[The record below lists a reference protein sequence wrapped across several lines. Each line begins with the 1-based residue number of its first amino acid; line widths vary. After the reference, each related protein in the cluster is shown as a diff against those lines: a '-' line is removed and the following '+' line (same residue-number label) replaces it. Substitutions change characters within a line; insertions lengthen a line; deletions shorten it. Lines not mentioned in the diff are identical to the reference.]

1 MLSSDPSEKEAPV
14 AAVGF
19 AGPGTVS
26 SALSARLLAAGA
38 ELSARLLAAGA
49 ELTAGRDAAPFG
61 LGLAGCP
68 AVRW

>member
-19 AGPGTVS
+19 AGPGTVN
-26 SALSARLLAAGA
+26 SA
-38 ELSARLLAAGA
+38 LSARLLAAGA
-49 ELTAGRDAAPFG
+49 ELTAGRDAALFG

>member
-19 AGPGTVS
+19 AGPGTVN

-38 ELSARLLAAGA
+38 K
-49 ELTAGRDAAPFG
+49 LTAGRDAALFR